1 MVTFDHRDTGTP
13 ERIWEE
19 SGRVDALAALDLDAL
34 LGPGTLPGRDT
45 LSGVDAGIGAPG
57 SRPLSVVVLAA
68 HPDDETLGAAGL
80 VHRLATVGAR
90 ITYVIASDGESSHP
104 ASPSTTSSALARL
117 RREEVVAAVH
127 RVAPGAAVHLLGLPD
142 GGLREQRAALHATVD
157 ALVTAAAATAAP
169 GASTPAATSAPG
181 ASPPAATGPD
191 RGSSTVSAPAPAPG
205 AGGGVLLVA
214 PWAGDGHR
222 DHRIVGEVAREVAT
236 DRDLPLLEY
245 PVWFWHWASPEDD
258 HPWTS
263 MRRLDLST
271 QELDARRQAMS
282 EHRSQVAPLSD
293 QPGDEALL
301 GAEMLRHFDRPSE
314 VYVLHV
320 ADDQSEPAAQPEVPA
335 QASPHAPAQALAAAE
350 PEPRVGQASLGE
362 DFFDSFYEGKADP
375 WGFESRWYEERKR
388 AVTLASLPRRHFRA
402 GLEIGCS
409 TGVLTEALVERC
421 GTVLGVDIAE
431 APLAAARR
439 RLGDRARLERLT
451 TPEEW
456 PVGEFDLVVLSE
468 VGYYY
473 GLDDLVVMLG
483 KAVASLAADG
493 VLLLCHWRH
502 PVADYPLGGDD
513 VHRTALA
520 VTGLDPLVRHEEEDF
535 VLDVFVRGPA
545 VSVARETGLL

>member
-1 MVTFDHRDTGTP
+1 MVTFDHRETGTL
-13 ERIWEE
+13 ELVWEQ
-19 SGRVDALAALDLDAL
+19 SGHVDALAPLDLDTL
-34 LGPGTLPGRDT
+34 LGRDVLSSAGAGTG
-45 LSGVDAGIGAPG
+45 AAPG
-57 SRPLSVVVLAA
+57 ARPLSVLVLAA

-90 ITYVIASDGESSHP
+90 ITYVVASDGESSHP
-104 ASPSTTSSALARL
+104 ASPTTTQSALARV

-127 RVAPGAAVHLLGLPD
+127 QVAPGAAVHLLGLPD

-157 ALVTAAAATAAP
+157 ALVGAAIAA
-169 GASTPAATSAPG
+169 GDASGTGGSGSAPG
-181 ASPPAATGPD
+181 T
-191 RGSSTVSAPAPAPG
+191 PG
-205 AGGGVLLVA
+205 AGDAVLLVA

-222 DHRIVGEVAREVAT
+222 DHRIVGEVAREVAA
-236 DRDLPLLEY
+236 DRDLRLLEY
-245 PVWFWHWASPEDD
+245 PVWFWHWASPEDE
-258 HPWTS
+258 HPWAS

-271 QELDARRQAMS
+271 QELDARRRAMS
-282 EHRSQVAPLSD
+282 EHSSQVAPLSD

-301 GAEMLRHFDRPSE
+301 GAEMLRHLDRPSE
-314 VYVLHV
+314 VFVLH
-320 ADDQSEPAAQPEVPA
+320 AAHDEPEPAAQAEAPA
-335 QASPHAPAQALAAAE
+335 QASPDARTHVLAPAG
-350 PEPRVGQASLGE
+350 PESQDGAGSLGE
-362 DFFDSFYEGKADP
+362 DFFDSFYEGKTDP

-402 GLEIGCS
+402 GLEVGCS
-409 TGVLTEALVERC
+409 TGVLTEALAGRC

-431 APLAAARR
+431 APLVSARR
-439 RLGDRARLERLT
+439 RLGDRVRFERLT

-473 GLDDLVVMLG
+473 GPDDLAVMLR

-502 PVADYPLGGDD
+502 PVAEYPLGGDD
-513 VHRTALA
+513 VHRTARA
-520 VTGLDPLVRHEEEDF
+520 VTGLDRLVRHEEEDF
-535 VLDVFVRGPA
+535 VLDVLVPAPA